1 MTLSP
6 HRDYPG
12 GFSLLEVLVAISLLA
27 LLMTLLCSAS
37 NTWYR
42 QWHHLAERQKST
54 LQASLLLQEMRRDLD
69 AAVPVAGSFFV
80 NLTTVDPMA
89 RKNIFFLSTRSSL
102 KHPGELHAIGYF
114 FTQEKNSLSDYA
126 CYRFE
131 ASPEETQKALETQNF
146 YTLFSKASPTNHSS
160 SHQVCS
166 NILSWSFQPLWL
178 LKEKIS
184 TTPPEVLGEMIA
196 APNLLEITLTNEN
209 HSSRGF
215 SKEATKTKTFSTVV
229 GISHTISSS

>member
-1 MTLSP
+1 MTLCT
-6 HRDYPG
+6 HRDPQA
-12 GFSLLEVLVAISLLA
+12 GFSLLEVLVVLSLLA
-27 LLMTLLCSAS
+27 LLMSLLCSAS
-37 NTWYR
+37 NSWYH
-42 QWHHLAERQKST
+42 QWHQLAERQKSA
-54 LQASLLLQEMRRDLD
+54 LQASLLLQEMRHDLH
-69 AAVPVAGSFFV
+69 AAIPVAGSFFV

-166 NILSWSFQPLWL
+166 HILSWNFQPLWL

-184 TTPPEVLGEMIA
+184 STPPEVLSEVIA
-196 APNLLEITLTNEN
+196 PPNLLEITFTRED
-209 HSSRGF
+209 HSLRGF
-215 SKEATKTKTFSTVV
+215 SKEATKTKTFSTVL